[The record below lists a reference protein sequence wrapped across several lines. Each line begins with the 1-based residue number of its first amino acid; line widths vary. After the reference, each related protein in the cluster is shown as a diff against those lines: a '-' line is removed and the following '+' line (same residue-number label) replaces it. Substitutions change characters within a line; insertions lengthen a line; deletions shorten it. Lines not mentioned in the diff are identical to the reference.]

1 MPRDRSASQYCM
13 PGGSQGDSPAPIPR
27 DARFRMIFNFL
38 NFRPQV
44 RYMTNRIPTHHS
56 FLASTAE
63 APALIETAALEQ
75 APKRDAHAPQT
86 ASSASSYPSSVDAS
100 AHPIGFFFRVPSP
113 VTDAMIDT
121 IYALVSKHRQLGPLT
136 DNKKHLAAL
145 VDNARTSAK
154 LRAHAKA
161 AATKVTRQLYKAGR
175 KS

>member
-1 MPRDRSASQYCM
+1 
-13 PGGSQGDSPAPIPR
+13 
-27 DARFRMIFNFL
+27 
-38 NFRPQV
+38 
-44 RYMTNRIPTHHS
+44 MTNRKPTHS
-56 FLASTAE
+56 SLLASTAE
-63 APALIETAALEQ
+63 APAVIDNGSLVQTL
-75 APKRDAHAPQT
+75 KRDANALQT

-161 AATKVTRQLYKAGR
+161 AATKVTRQMYKAGR